1 MLVEIKLWT
10 TIIIIIIMSSFSRL
24 ILRRSSSPN
33 ISAIGGRNSAIRSIS
48 PLATSSI
55 LSGSINNNNSAHGGS
70 SRGYASAFTQL
81 RGGDYPV
88 NTSLFDT
95 SKTSASF
102 SHRSMSDLAL
112 PDPPTSNHPHHDL
125 PTAKGRLIYTE
136 T

>member
-1 MLVEIKLWT
+1 MIYNRYKLWT
-10 TIIIIIIMSSFSRL
+10 TIIIIMSSFSRL

-33 ISAIGGRNSAIRSIS
+33 ISAISGNRTVRSIS

-55 LSGSINNNNSAHGGS
+55 LSGSNNNNNSAHGLSS

-81 RGGDYPV
+81 RGGDYPI